1 LQRPEQQAERYVN
14 ETLRTHGFTTGCRQ
28 ACRVRPAGI
37 SAPLSLPFVLLPEV
51 LHGRAVVVAL
61 NRIFAVALREG
72 ELDFMQGRSLRIV
85 VQDMQL
91 GFCLTLSQDRLTAL
105 QVPAPDL
112 SISGNLHAFMLMA
125 ARRADPDTLFF
136 QRLLRMEGDTGLGLA
151 LKNFLA
157 AQDMEE
163 RWLTR
168 QMQSML
174 QRALPLYERW
184 F

>member
-1 LQRPEQQAERYVN
+1 MMKHTEY
-14 ETLRTHGFTTGCRQ
+14 TGHLP
-28 ACRVRPAGI
+28 VAGRAAR
-37 SAPLSLPFVLLPEV
+37 SGLPVFPHPLSLPFALLPDV
-51 LHGRAVVVAL
+51 LHGRAVVIAL
-61 NRIFAVALREG
+61 NRIFAAALREG
-72 ELDFMQGRSLRIV
+72 ELDFMQDRSLRIAV
-85 VQDMQL
+85 EDMQL

-105 QVPAPDL
+105 QSREPDL

-136 QRLLRMEGDTGLGLA
+136 QRLLRMEGDTELGLA

-163 RWLTR
+163 HWMAR
-168 QMQSML
+168 QMETLL
-174 QRALPLYERW
+174 QRALPYYERW

>member
-1 LQRPEQQAERYVN
+1 MKHYENTGLLPAAG
-14 ETLRTHGFTTGCRQ
+14 RTSGSGLPVFPR
-28 ACRVRPAGI
+28 
-37 SAPLSLPFVLLPEV
+37 PLSLPFALLPDA
-51 LHGRAVVVAL
+51 LHGRAVVAAL
-61 NRIFAVALREG
+61 NRIFAAALREG
-72 ELDFMQGRSLRIV
+72 ELDFMRGRSLRITI
-85 VQDMQL
+85 QDMQL
-91 GFCLTLSQDRLTAL
+91 GFCVTLSQDRLVAPRTS
-105 QVPAPDL
+105 VPDL

-136 QRLLRMEGDTGLGLA
+136 QRRLRMEGDTELGLA

-163 RWLTR
+163 RWLSR
-168 QMQSML
+168 QLETLL

>member
-1 LQRPEQQAERYVN
+1 MKHYEHTDSIPVAGRSSRSGQPVFP
-14 ETLRTHGFTTGCRQ
+14 RT
-28 ACRVRPAGI
+28 
-37 SAPLSLPFVLLPEV
+37 LSLPFSLVPEV
-51 LHGRAVVVAL
+51 LHGRAVVTAL

-72 ELDFMQGRSLRIV
+72 ELDFMQDRSLRIAV
-85 VQDMQL
+85 EDMQL
-91 GFCLTLSQDRLTAL
+91 GFCLTLSKDRLKAL
-105 QVPAPDL
+105 QTREPDL

-136 QRLLRMEGDTGLGLA
+136 QRLLHMEGDTELGLA

-157 AQDMEE
+157 AQEMDE

-168 QMQSML
+168 QMETL
-174 QRALPLYERW
+174 LRRALPLYERW

>member
-1 LQRPEQQAERYVN
+1 MKHYEHTGPLAAAGRPS
-14 ETLRTHGFTTGCRQ
+14 G
-28 ACRVRPAGI
+28 
-37 SAPLSLPFVLLPEV
+37 SAQPLFPRPLSLPFALLPEV
-51 LHGRAVVVAL
+51 LHGRAVVTAL
-61 NRIFAVALREG
+61 NRIFAAALREG

-91 GFCLTLSQDRLTAL
+91 GFCLTLSQDRLTAQ
-105 QVPAPDL
+105 QVTAPDL

-136 QRLLRMEGDTGLGLA
+136 QRLLRMEGDTELGLA

-168 QMQSML
+168 QMENLL
-174 QRALPLYERW
+174 QRTLPLYERW

>member
-1 LQRPEQQAERYVN
+1 MKYGEHTDLLPVTGRAAGSRLPVFPR
-14 ETLRTHGFTTGCRQ
+14 TL
-28 ACRVRPAGI
+28 A
-37 SAPLSLPFVLLPEV
+37 LPFALLPDV
-51 LHGRAVVVAL
+51 LHGRAVVTAL

-72 ELDFMQGRSLRIV
+72 ELDFMQGRSLRIDV
-85 VQDMQL
+85 EDMQL
-91 GFCLTLSQDRLTAL
+91 GFCVTLSRDRLAATRTP
-105 QVPAPDL
+105 VPDL

-136 QRLLRMEGDTGLGLA
+136 QRLLRMEGDTELGLA

-157 AQDMEE
+157 AQDMEA

-168 QMQSML
+168 QMEAML

>member
-1 LQRPEQQAERYVN
+1 MTITGSGNLPGTQRVSVSK
-14 ETLRTHGFTTGCRQ
+14 RTENTGSL
-28 ACRVRPAGI
+28 PAAGLPVFPR
-37 SAPLSLPFVLLPEV
+37 PLSLPFALLPEV
-51 LHGRAVVVAL
+51 LHGRAVVAAL
-61 NRIFAVALREG
+61 NRIFAAALRDG
-72 ELDFMQGRSLRIV
+72 ELDFLQGRSLRVAI
-85 VQDMQL
+85 QDMQL
-91 GFCLTLSQDRLTAL
+91 RFCLTLSQGRLTAL
-105 QVPAPDL
+105 QTSVPDL
-112 SISGNLHAFMLMA
+112 SISGNLHACMLMA

-136 QRLLRMEGDTGLGLA
+136 QRQLRMEGDTELGLA

-168 QMQSML
+168 QMETIL

>member
-1 LQRPEQQAERYVN
+1 MKHIEYVGHPP
-14 ETLRTHGFTTGCRQ
+14 L
-28 ACRVRPAGI
+28 AGRA
-37 SAPLSLPFVLLPEV
+37 SEAGLPVFPRPLSLPFALLPDA

-61 NRIFAVALREG
+61 NRIFAAALREG
-72 ELDFMQGRSLRIV
+72 ELDFMQDRSLRITV
-85 VQDMQL
+85 EDMQL
-91 GFCLTLSQDRLTAL
+91 SFCLTLSQDRLTAL
-105 QVPAPDL
+105 QTSVADL

-136 QRLLRMEGDTGLGLA
+136 QRLLRMEGDTELGLA

-157 AQDMEE
+157 AQDMDE

-168 QMQSML
+168 QMENLL

>member
-1 LQRPEQQAERYVN
+1 MKHYEHAGSLPAAS
-14 ETLRTHGFTTGCRQ
+14 C
-28 ACRVRPAGI
+28 PAG
-37 SAPLSLPFVLLPEV
+37 SGLPVFPRPLSLPFALLPEA
-51 LHGRAVVVAL
+51 LHGRAVVTAL

-85 VQDMQL
+85 VQDMRL
-91 GFCLTLSQDRLTAL
+91 GFCLTLSQDRLAAL
-105 QVPAPDL
+105 QDTVPDL

-136 QRLLRMEGDTGLGLA
+136 QRLLRMEGDTELGLA

-163 RWLTR
+163 HWMAR
-168 QMQSML
+168 QMETLL
-174 QRALPLYERW
+174 QRALPFYERW

>member
-1 LQRPEQQAERYVN
+1 MKHN
-14 ETLRTHGFTTGCRQ
+14 ETAELLT
-28 ACRVRPAGI
+28 VAGRA
-37 SAPLSLPFVLLPEV
+37 SSGSGLPVFPRSLSVPFALLPAA
-51 LHGRAVVVAL
+51 LHGRAVVTAL
-61 NRIFAVALREG
+61 NRIFAAALRDG
-72 ELDFMQGRSLRIV
+72 ELDFMQGRSLRIA

-91 GFCLTLSQDRLTAL
+91 AFCVTLSQDRLAAIQTT
-105 QVPAPDL
+105 VPDL
-112 SISGNLHAFMLMA
+112 SISGNLHAFLLMA

-136 QRLLRMEGDTGLGLA
+136 QRLLRMEGDTELGLA

-157 AQDMEE
+157 AQDMEA

-168 QMQSML
+168 QLEVLL

>member
-1 LQRPEQQAERYVN
+1 
-14 ETLRTHGFTTGCRQ
+14 
-28 ACRVRPAGI
+28 
-37 SAPLSLPFVLLPEV
+37 
-51 LHGRAVVVAL
+51 
-61 NRIFAVALREG
+61 
-72 ELDFMQGRSLRIV
+72 MQGRSLRIV

>member
-1 LQRPEQQAERYVN
+1 MKHIEY
-14 ETLRTHGFTTGCRQ
+14 
-28 ACRVRPAGI
+28 AGHPLLAGRA
-37 SAPLSLPFVLLPEV
+37 SKAGLPVFPRPLSLPFALLPDA

-61 NRIFAVALREG
+61 NRIFAAALREG
-72 ELDFMQGRSLRIV
+72 ELDFMQDRSLRITV
-85 VQDMQL
+85 EDMQL
-91 GFCLTLSQDRLTAL
+91 SFCLTLSQDRLTAL
-105 QVPAPDL
+105 QTSVADL
-112 SISGNLHAFMLMA
+112 SISGNLHTFMLMA

-136 QRLLRMEGDTGLGLA
+136 QRLLRMEGDTELGLA

-157 AQDMEE
+157 AQDMDE

-168 QMQSML
+168 QMENLL

>member
-1 LQRPEQQAERYVN
+1 MKHSEN
-14 ETLRTHGFTTGCRQ
+14 TGLL
-28 ACRVRPAGI
+28 PAAGR
-37 SAPLSLPFVLLPEV
+37 AWGASLPVFPRPLAVPFALLPET
-51 LHGRAVVVAL
+51 LHGRAVVTAL
-61 NRIFAVALREG
+61 NRIFATALRDG
-72 ELDFMQGRSLRIV
+72 ELDFLQGRSLRIAI
-85 VQDMQL
+85 QDMQL
-91 GFCLTLSQDRLTAL
+91 AFCVTLSQDRLAAL
-105 QVPAPDL
+105 QTTVPDL

-136 QRLLRMEGDTGLGLA
+136 QRLLRMEGDTELGLA

-157 AQDMEE
+157 AQDMEA

-168 QMQSML
+168 QLEVLL

>member
-1 LQRPEQQAERYVN
+1 MRHDENTGLLPVAGRSAGSGLPVFP
-14 ETLRTHGFTTGCRQ
+14 RT
-28 ACRVRPAGI
+28 
-37 SAPLSLPFVLLPEV
+37 LSLPFALLPDA
-51 LHGRAVVVAL
+51 LHGRAVVTAL
-61 NRIFAVALREG
+61 NRIFAAALREG
-72 ELDFMQGRSLRIV
+72 ELDFLQGRSLRIAIE
-85 VQDMQL
+85 DMQL
-91 GFCLTLSQDRLTAL
+91 GFCVTLAQQRLAAL
-105 QVPAPDL
+105 ATSVPDL

-136 QRLLRMEGDTGLGLA
+136 QRLLRMEGDTELGLA

-157 AQDMEE
+157 AQDSGD

-168 QMQSML
+168 QMEAVL

>member
-1 LQRPEQQAERYVN
+1 MKHN
-14 ETLRTHGFTTGCRQ
+14 ETAGLLRVSG
-28 ACRVRPAGI
+28 RVSGSGLPLFPR
-37 SAPLSLPFVLLPEV
+37 SLSLPFALLPDS
-51 LHGRAVVVAL
+51 LHGRVVVTAL
-61 NRIFAVALREG
+61 NRIFAAALREG
-72 ELDFMQGRSLRIV
+72 ELDFMQGRSLRIA

-91 GFCLTLSQDRLTAL
+91 AFCVTLSQERLDVIRTK
-105 QVPAPDL
+105 VPDL
-112 SISGNLHAFMLMA
+112 SISGNLHAFLLMA

-136 QRLLRMEGDTGLGLA
+136 QRLLRMEGDTELGLA

-157 AQDMEE
+157 AQDMEA

-168 QMQSML
+168 QLEVLL

>member
-1 LQRPEQQAERYVN
+1 MKYD
-14 ETLRTHGFTTGCRQ
+14 ETAGVLT
-28 ACRVRPAGI
+28 PAGRT
-37 SAPLSLPFVLLPEV
+37 SGASLPVFPRPLSVPFALLPEAF
-51 LHGRAVVVAL
+51 HGRVVVTAL
-61 NRIFAVALREG
+61 NRIFALALRDA
-72 ELDFMQGRSLRIV
+72 ELDFLQGRSLRIA

-91 GFCLTLSQDRLTAL
+91 AFCVTLSQNRLNAL
-105 QVPAPDL
+105 ETSVPDL

-136 QRLLRMEGDTGLGLA
+136 QRLLRMEGDTELGLA

-157 AQDMEE
+157 AQDMED

-168 QMQSML
+168 QMEAVL
-174 QRALPLYERW
+174 KRALPLYERW